1 MLKILVAEDDVSTNK
16 LLCAILKIN
25 GYEAIP
31 AFNGEA
37 ALDIIDHQHID
48 LLLCDVMMPKMDGF
62 ALTQAIRDGGS
73 MMPILMLTA
82 KALPEDKHTGFLVGT
97 DDYMTKPP
105 DKTELLLRIKALL
118 RRARIVDEH
127 KITVGD
133 VVVDMDSRTVRRG
146 MEVQNLPPKEF
157 ELLYKLLAYPE
168 RTFTRMELLD
178 EIWGIDS
185 ESDDKTVNVH
195 INRLR
200 SGMETLNL
208 TMLLILNLFFMVFLL
223 LAVCTVL
230 VLAGVDEGFLYH
242 DGQVELGGALAFVYT
257 VCILIA
263 VSMVVMIRMV
273 FIHPLQQNI
282 EAMKKLANGDFTV
295 RVNHAEH
302 GYVPREMVEFEQ
314 SFNKAAEELGGTE
327 ILRKDFINNFSHEF
341 KTPIVSISGFADLL
355 LEEQLPPEDQK
366 EYLTII
372 RDESRRLADLAT
384 NILTLNRVE
393 SQTILTDKACFSL
406 DEQLRQSVLV
416 TQQKWRQKELDFDAD
431 LAPAEYTGSE
441 GLLKEVWLN
450 LLDNAA
456 KFSPEGGTV
465 AVNLRKAK
473 NALMVSVTD
482 QGDGMSADTQAHIFE
497 QFYQGDTSHTTQGN
511 GLGLAMVKKVLELHG
526 GSIQVNSAP
535 GQGSCFTVTLP
546 I

>member
-1 MLKILVAEDDVSTNK
+1 MKN
-16 LLCAILKIN
+16 
-25 GYEAIP
+25 
-31 AFNGEA
+31 AF
-37 ALDIIDHQHID
+37 
-48 LLLCDVMMPKMDGF
+48 
-62 ALTQAIRDGGS
+62 
-73 MMPILMLTA
+73 
-82 KALPEDKHTGFLVGT
+82 
-97 DDYMTKPP
+97 
-105 DKTELLLRIKALL
+105 
-118 RRARIVDEH
+118 
-127 KITVGD
+127 
-133 VVVDMDSRTVRRG
+133 
-146 MEVQNLPPKEF
+146 
-157 ELLYKLLAYPE
+157 
-168 RTFTRMELLD
+168 
-178 EIWGIDS
+178 
-185 ESDDKTVNVH
+185 
-195 INRLR
+195 NRLR

-230 VLAGVDEGFLYH
+230 VLAGVDEGFFYH

-263 VSMVVMIRMV
+263 ISTVVMVRFL
-273 FIHPLQQNI
+273 FIHPIQRMISAMQELAGGNFSVRLQHN
-282 EAMKKLANGDFTV
+282 
-295 RVNHAEH
+295 RH
-302 GYVPREMVEFEQ
+302 GYTTREMLKFEQ

-393 SQTILTDKACFSL
+393 SQTILTDKAAFPL

-482 QGDGMSADTQAHIFE
+482 QGEGMSADTQAHIFE

>member
-1 MLKILVAEDDVSTNK
+1 MAKKLKWNL
-16 LLCAILKIN
+16 
-25 GYEAIP
+25 
-31 AFNGEA
+31 
-37 ALDIIDHQHID
+37 
-48 LLLCDVMMPKMDGF
+48 
-62 ALTQAIRDGGS
+62 
-73 MMPILMLTA
+73 ILMSLLYLALGIFLLMVPGTALNVVCYALGGVVLACAAVQLVRYFVVERGVFQSQLTLISGLVCL
-82 KALPEDKHTGFLVGT
+82 ALGAFLIIRSDIVVRVLPIVFGLFIIF
-97 DDYMTKPP
+97 DS
-105 DKTELLLRIKALL
+105 LGRVQNALEL
-118 RRARIVDEH
+118 RRCEYSSW
-127 KITVGD
+127 K
-133 VVVDMDSRTVRRG
+133 
-146 MEVQNLPPKEF
+146 
-157 ELLYKLLAYPE
+157 
-168 RTFTRMELLD
+168 
-178 EIWGIDS
+178 
-185 ESDDKTVNVH
+185 
-195 INRLR
+195 
-200 SGMETLNL
+200 
-208 TMLLILNLFFMVFLL
+208 VFLL

-273 FIHPLQQNI
+273 FIHPLQRNI

-431 LAPAEYTGSE
+431 LVPAEYTGSE

-482 QGDGMSADTQAHIFE
+482 QGEGMSADTQAHIFE

>member
-1 MLKILVAEDDVSTNK
+1 MFLKM
-16 LLCAILKIN
+16 
-25 GYEAIP
+25 
-31 AFNGEA
+31 
-37 ALDIIDHQHID
+37 
-48 LLLCDVMMPKMDGF
+48 CDMAKSGF
-62 ALTQAIRDGGS
+62 
-73 MMPILMLTA
+73 
-82 KALPEDKHTGFLVGT
+82 
-97 DDYMTKPP
+97 
-105 DKTELLLRIKALL
+105 
-118 RRARIVDEH
+118 
-127 KITVGD
+127 
-133 VVVDMDSRTVRRG
+133 
-146 MEVQNLPPKEF
+146 
-157 ELLYKLLAYPE
+157 
-168 RTFTRMELLD
+168 
-178 EIWGIDS
+178 
-185 ESDDKTVNVH
+185 
-195 INRLR
+195 
-200 SGMETLNL
+200 ETLSL
-208 TMLLILNLFFMVFLL
+208 TMILIFNLFFIVFLL

-230 VLAGVDEGFLYH
+230 VITGADGGFIYH
-242 DGQVELGGALAFVYT
+242 DGRIGIWGALCFIYA
-257 VCILIA
+257 VCSLIA
-263 VSMVVMIRMV
+263 VSMVVMIRMT
-273 FIHPLQQNI
+273 FIHPLQRNI
-282 EAMKKLANGDFTV
+282 AAMKELANGNFAV
-295 RVNHAEH
+295 RVEHAEH
-302 GYVPREMVEFEQ
+302 GYTPREMVEFEQ
-314 SFNKAAEELGGTE
+314 SFNKAAKELGSTE

-355 LEEQLPPEDQK
+355 LEKQLPPEDQK

-393 SQTILTDKACFSL
+393 SQTILTDKAAFPL

-431 LAPAEYTGSE
+431 LVPAEYTGSE

-465 AVNLRKAK
+465 AVNLRKEK
-473 NALMVSVTD
+473 SALMVSVTD
-482 QGDGMSADTQAHIFE
+482 QGEGMRADTQAHIFE

>member
-1 MLKILVAEDDVSTNK
+1 
-16 LLCAILKIN
+16 
-25 GYEAIP
+25 
-31 AFNGEA
+31 
-37 ALDIIDHQHID
+37 
-48 LLLCDVMMPKMDGF
+48 
-62 ALTQAIRDGGS
+62 
-73 MMPILMLTA
+73 
-82 KALPEDKHTGFLVGT
+82 
-97 DDYMTKPP
+97 
-105 DKTELLLRIKALL
+105 
-118 RRARIVDEH
+118 
-127 KITVGD
+127 
-133 VVVDMDSRTVRRG
+133 
-146 MEVQNLPPKEF
+146 
-157 ELLYKLLAYPE
+157 
-168 RTFTRMELLD
+168 
-178 EIWGIDS
+178 
-185 ESDDKTVNVH
+185 
-195 INRLR
+195 
-200 SGMETLNL
+200 
-208 TMLLILNLFFMVFLL
+208 
-223 LAVCTVL
+223 
-230 VLAGVDEGFLYH
+230 
-242 DGQVELGGALAFVYT
+242 
-257 VCILIA
+257 
-263 VSMVVMIRMV
+263 
-273 FIHPLQQNI
+273 
-282 EAMKKLANGDFTV
+282 MKKLANGDFTV

-393 SQTILTDKACFSL
+393 SQTILTDKAAFPL

-482 QGDGMSADTQAHIFE
+482 QGEGMSADTQAHIFE

>member
-1 MLKILVAEDDVSTNK
+1 MAQFVNK
-16 LLCAILKIN
+16 L
-25 GYEAIP
+25 
-31 AFNGEA
+31 
-37 ALDIIDHQHID
+37 
-48 LLLCDVMMPKMDGF
+48 
-62 ALTQAIRDGGS
+62 RDC
-73 MMPILMLTA
+73 M
-82 KALPEDKHTGFLVGT
+82 
-97 DDYMTKPP
+97 
-105 DKTELLLRIKALL
+105 
-118 RRARIVDEH
+118 
-127 KITVGD
+127 
-133 VVVDMDSRTVRRG
+133 RTV
-146 MEVQNLPPKEF
+146 
-157 ELLYKLLAYPE
+157 
-168 RTFTRMELLD
+168 
-178 EIWGIDS
+178 
-185 ESDDKTVNVH
+185 
-195 INRLR
+195 
-200 SGMETLNL
+200 NL
-208 TMLLILNLFFMVFLL
+208 TMLLVLNLFFIVTLNL
-223 LAVCTVL
+223 TVVTVL
-230 VLAGVDEGFLYH
+230 VVSEADHGFFIQ
-242 DGQVELGGALAFVYT
+242 DGSVSIGGALVILYAS
-257 VCILIA
+257 CILMA
-263 VSMVVMIRMV
+263 VSLVVAIRLV
-273 FIHPLQQNI
+273 LIKPIKNI
-282 EAMKKLANGDFTV
+282 IQAMNRLAAGDFTV
-295 RVNHAEH
+295 RLQPAAH
-302 GYVPREMVEFEQ
+302 GYEPTEIREFKAA
-314 SFNKAAEELGGTE
+314 FNKAAEELSGTE
-327 ILRKDFINNFSHEF
+327 LLRKDFVNNFSHEF

-393 SQTILTDKACFSL
+393 SQTILTDKAAFPL

-431 LAPAEYTGSE
+431 LVPAEYTGSE

-482 QGDGMSADTQAHIFE
+482 QGEGMRADTQAHIFE

>member
-1 MLKILVAEDDVSTNK
+1 MRMMKKIAERMRGCIETLSLSALLV
-16 LLCAILKIN
+16 IN
-25 GYEAIP
+25 LS
-31 AFNGEA
+31 FMV
-37 ALDIIDHQHID
+37 L
-48 LLLCDVMMPKMDGF
+48 
-62 ALTQAIRDGGS
+62 
-73 MMPILMLTA
+73 LMLG
-82 KALPEDKHTGFLVGT
+82 L
-97 DDYMTKPP
+97 
-105 DKTELLLRIKALL
+105 
-118 RRARIVDEH
+118 
-127 KITVGD
+127 
-133 VVVDMDSRTVRRG
+133 
-146 MEVQNLPPKEF
+146 
-157 ELLYKLLAYPE
+157 
-168 RTFTRMELLD
+168 
-178 EIWGIDS
+178 
-185 ESDDKTVNVH
+185 
-195 INRLR
+195 
-200 SGMETLNL
+200 
-208 TMLLILNLFFMVFLL
+208 
-223 LAVCTVL
+223 CTVL

-393 SQTILTDKACFSL
+393 SQTILTDKAAFPL

-431 LAPAEYTGSE
+431 LVPAEYTGSE

-482 QGDGMSADTQAHIFE
+482 QGEGMSADTQAHIFE

-526 GSIQVNSAP
+526 GSIQVNSTP

>member
-1 MLKILVAEDDVSTNK
+1 MMKKIAERMRGCIETLS
-16 LLCAILKIN
+16 L
-25 GYEAIP
+25 
-31 AFNGEA
+31 
-37 ALDIIDHQHID
+37 
-48 LLLCDVMMPKMDGF
+48 
-62 ALTQAIRDGGS
+62 S
-73 MMPILMLTA
+73 
-82 KALPEDKHTGFLVGT
+82 
-97 DDYMTKPP
+97 
-105 DKTELLLRIKALL
+105 ALL
-118 RRARIVDEH
+118 VI
-127 KITVGD
+127 
-133 VVVDMDSRTVRRG
+133 
-146 MEVQNLPPKEF
+146 NL
-157 ELLYKLLAYPE
+157 
-168 RTFTRMELLD
+168 
-178 EIWGIDS
+178 S
-185 ESDDKTVNVH
+185 
-195 INRLR
+195 
-200 SGMETLNL
+200 
-208 TMLLILNLFFMVFLL
+208 FMVFLL

-273 FIHPLQQNI
+273 FIHPLQRNI

-341 KTPIVSISGFADLL
+341 KTPIVSISGFA
-355 LEEQLPPEDQK
+355 ELPPEDQK

-393 SQTILTDKACFSL
+393 SQTILTDKAAFPL

-482 QGDGMSADTQAHIFE
+482 QGEGMRADTQAHIFE

-526 GSIQVNSAP
+526 GSIQVNSAL

>member
-1 MLKILVAEDDVSTNK
+1 MKKIAERMRGCIETLSLSALLV
-16 LLCAILKIN
+16 IN
-25 GYEAIP
+25 LS
-31 AFNGEA
+31 FMV
-37 ALDIIDHQHID
+37 L
-48 LLLCDVMMPKMDGF
+48 
-62 ALTQAIRDGGS
+62 
-73 MMPILMLTA
+73 LMLG
-82 KALPEDKHTGFLVGT
+82 L
-97 DDYMTKPP
+97 
-105 DKTELLLRIKALL
+105 
-118 RRARIVDEH
+118 
-127 KITVGD
+127 
-133 VVVDMDSRTVRRG
+133 
-146 MEVQNLPPKEF
+146 
-157 ELLYKLLAYPE
+157 
-168 RTFTRMELLD
+168 
-178 EIWGIDS
+178 
-185 ESDDKTVNVH
+185 
-195 INRLR
+195 
-200 SGMETLNL
+200 
-208 TMLLILNLFFMVFLL
+208 
-223 LAVCTVL
+223 CTVL
-230 VLAGVDEGFLYH
+230 VVTGADGGFIYH
-242 DGQVELGGALAFVYT
+242 DGRIGIWGALCFIYT

-273 FIHPLQQNI
+273 FIHPLQRNI

-393 SQTILTDKACFSL
+393 SQTILTDKAAFPL

-431 LAPAEYTGSE
+431 LVPAEYTGSE

-456 KFSPEGGTV
+456 KFSPAGGTV

-473 NALMVSVTD
+473 KRPD
-482 QGDGMSADTQAHIFE
+482 
-497 QFYQGDTSHTTQGN
+497 
-511 GLGLAMVKKVLELHG
+511 GLGDRSGRGDERRHAGAHL
-526 GSIQVNSAP
+526 
-535 GQGSCFTVTLP
+535 
-546 I
+546 

>member
-1 MLKILVAEDDVSTNK
+1 MRMMKKIAERMRGCIETLSLSALLV
-16 LLCAILKIN
+16 IN
-25 GYEAIP
+25 LSFI
-31 AFNGEA
+31 
-37 ALDIIDHQHID
+37 
-48 LLLCDVMMPKMDGF
+48 VM
-62 ALTQAIRDGGS
+62 
-73 MMPILMLTA
+73 LML
-82 KALPEDKHTGFLVGT
+82 GF
-97 DDYMTKPP
+97 
-105 DKTELLLRIKALL
+105 
-118 RRARIVDEH
+118 
-127 KITVGD
+127 
-133 VVVDMDSRTVRRG
+133 
-146 MEVQNLPPKEF
+146 
-157 ELLYKLLAYPE
+157 
-168 RTFTRMELLD
+168 
-178 EIWGIDS
+178 
-185 ESDDKTVNVH
+185 
-195 INRLR
+195 
-200 SGMETLNL
+200 
-208 TMLLILNLFFMVFLL
+208 
-223 LAVCTVL
+223 CTVL
-230 VLAGVDEGFLYH
+230 VITGADGSFIYH
-242 DGQVELGGALAFVYT
+242 DGRIGIWGALCFIYA
-257 VCILIA
+257 VCSLIA

-393 SQTILTDKACFSL
+393 SQTILTDKAAFPL

-482 QGDGMSADTQAHIFE
+482 QGEGMSADTQAHIFE

>member
-1 MLKILVAEDDVSTNK
+1 
-16 LLCAILKIN
+16 
-25 GYEAIP
+25 
-31 AFNGEA
+31 
-37 ALDIIDHQHID
+37 
-48 LLLCDVMMPKMDGF
+48 
-62 ALTQAIRDGGS
+62 
-73 MMPILMLTA
+73 
-82 KALPEDKHTGFLVGT
+82 
-97 DDYMTKPP
+97 
-105 DKTELLLRIKALL
+105 
-118 RRARIVDEH
+118 
-127 KITVGD
+127 
-133 VVVDMDSRTVRRG
+133 
-146 MEVQNLPPKEF
+146 
-157 ELLYKLLAYPE
+157 
-168 RTFTRMELLD
+168 
-178 EIWGIDS
+178 
-185 ESDDKTVNVH
+185 
-195 INRLR
+195 
-200 SGMETLNL
+200 
-208 TMLLILNLFFMVFLL
+208 MV
-223 LAVCTVL
+223 
-230 VLAGVDEGFLYH
+230 
-242 DGQVELGGALAFVYT
+242 
-257 VCILIA
+257 
-263 VSMVVMIRMV
+263 
-273 FIHPLQQNI
+273 
-282 EAMKKLANGDFTV
+282 
-295 RVNHAEH
+295 
-302 GYVPREMVEFEQ
+302 
-314 SFNKAAEELGGTE
+314 LGGTE

-431 LAPAEYTGSE
+431 LVPAEYTGSE

-465 AVNLRKAK
+465 AVNLRKEK
-473 NALMVSVTD
+473 SALMVSVTD
-482 QGDGMSADTQAHIFE
+482 QGEGMRADTQAHIFE

>member
-1 MLKILVAEDDVSTNK
+1 M
-16 LLCAILKIN
+16 
-25 GYEAIP
+25 
-31 AFNGEA
+31 
-37 ALDIIDHQHID
+37 
-48 LLLCDVMMPKMDGF
+48 CDMAKSGF
-62 ALTQAIRDGGS
+62 
-73 MMPILMLTA
+73 
-82 KALPEDKHTGFLVGT
+82 
-97 DDYMTKPP
+97 
-105 DKTELLLRIKALL
+105 
-118 RRARIVDEH
+118 
-127 KITVGD
+127 
-133 VVVDMDSRTVRRG
+133 
-146 MEVQNLPPKEF
+146 
-157 ELLYKLLAYPE
+157 
-168 RTFTRMELLD
+168 
-178 EIWGIDS
+178 
-185 ESDDKTVNVH
+185 
-195 INRLR
+195 
-200 SGMETLNL
+200 ETLSL
-208 TMLLILNLFFMVFLL
+208 TMILIFNLFFIVFLL

-230 VLAGVDEGFLYH
+230 VITGADGGFIYH
-242 DGQVELGGALAFVYT
+242 DGRIGIWGALCFIYA
-257 VCILIA
+257 VCSLIA
-263 VSMVVMIRMV
+263 VSMVVIIRMT
-273 FIHPLQQNI
+273 FIHPLQRNI
-282 EAMKKLANGDFTV
+282 AAMKELANGNFAV
-295 RVNHAEH
+295 RVEHAEH
-302 GYVPREMVEFEQ
+302 GYTPREMVEFEQ
-314 SFNKAAEELGGTE
+314 SFNKAAKELGGTE

-355 LEEQLPPEDQK
+355 LEEQLTLEDQK

-393 SQTILTDKACFSL
+393 SQTILTDKARFCL

-465 AVNLRKAK
+465 AVNLRKEK
-473 NALMVSVTD
+473 SALMVSVTD
-482 QGDGMSADTQAHIFE
+482 QGEGMSADTQAHIFE

>member
-1 MLKILVAEDDVSTNK
+1 MKN
-16 LLCAILKIN
+16 
-25 GYEAIP
+25 
-31 AFNGEA
+31 AF
-37 ALDIIDHQHID
+37 
-48 LLLCDVMMPKMDGF
+48 
-62 ALTQAIRDGGS
+62 
-73 MMPILMLTA
+73 
-82 KALPEDKHTGFLVGT
+82 
-97 DDYMTKPP
+97 
-105 DKTELLLRIKALL
+105 
-118 RRARIVDEH
+118 
-127 KITVGD
+127 
-133 VVVDMDSRTVRRG
+133 
-146 MEVQNLPPKEF
+146 
-157 ELLYKLLAYPE
+157 
-168 RTFTRMELLD
+168 
-178 EIWGIDS
+178 
-185 ESDDKTVNVH
+185 
-195 INRLR
+195 NRLR

-273 FIHPLQQNI
+273 FIHPLQRNI
-282 EAMKKLANGDFTV
+282 EAMKKLANGDFSV
-295 RVNHAEH
+295 RVDPTEH
-302 GYVPREMVEFEQ
+302 GYTSREMVEFEQ

-482 QGDGMSADTQAHIFE
+482 QGEGMRADTQAHIFE

>member
-1 MLKILVAEDDVSTNK
+1 MKN
-16 LLCAILKIN
+16 
-25 GYEAIP
+25 
-31 AFNGEA
+31 AF
-37 ALDIIDHQHID
+37 
-48 LLLCDVMMPKMDGF
+48 
-62 ALTQAIRDGGS
+62 
-73 MMPILMLTA
+73 
-82 KALPEDKHTGFLVGT
+82 
-97 DDYMTKPP
+97 
-105 DKTELLLRIKALL
+105 
-118 RRARIVDEH
+118 
-127 KITVGD
+127 
-133 VVVDMDSRTVRRG
+133 
-146 MEVQNLPPKEF
+146 
-157 ELLYKLLAYPE
+157 
-168 RTFTRMELLD
+168 
-178 EIWGIDS
+178 
-185 ESDDKTVNVH
+185 
-195 INRLR
+195 NRLR

-273 FIHPLQQNI
+273 FIHPLQRNI

-431 LAPAEYTGSE
+431 LVPAEYTGSE

-450 LLDNAA
+450 LLDNAVRYT
-456 KFSPEGGTV
+456 PRGGTV
-465 AVNLRKAK
+465 TLLVTKEKQDFILR
-473 NALMVSVTD
+473 VTD
-482 QGDGMSADTQAHIFE
+482 TGPGFTAEALAKAGELLYTEAARSDTAHQGFGLYFARRGAL
-497 QFYQGDTSHTTQGN
+497 SHSGTLRLSNTPG
-511 GLGLAMVKKVLELHG
+511 GCAELR
-526 GSIQVNSAP
+526 
-535 GQGSCFTVTLP
+535 LP
-546 I
+546 ICEQIEK

>member
-1 MLKILVAEDDVSTNK
+1 MRMMKKIAERMRGCIETLSLSALLV
-16 LLCAILKIN
+16 IN
-25 GYEAIP
+25 LS
-31 AFNGEA
+31 FMV
-37 ALDIIDHQHID
+37 L
-48 LLLCDVMMPKMDGF
+48 
-62 ALTQAIRDGGS
+62 
-73 MMPILMLTA
+73 LMLG
-82 KALPEDKHTGFLVGT
+82 L
-97 DDYMTKPP
+97 
-105 DKTELLLRIKALL
+105 
-118 RRARIVDEH
+118 
-127 KITVGD
+127 
-133 VVVDMDSRTVRRG
+133 
-146 MEVQNLPPKEF
+146 
-157 ELLYKLLAYPE
+157 
-168 RTFTRMELLD
+168 
-178 EIWGIDS
+178 
-185 ESDDKTVNVH
+185 
-195 INRLR
+195 
-200 SGMETLNL
+200 
-208 TMLLILNLFFMVFLL
+208 
-223 LAVCTVL
+223 CTVL
-230 VLAGVDEGFLYH
+230 VVTGADGGFIYH
-242 DGQVELGGALAFVYT
+242 DGRIGIWGALCFIYA
-257 VCILIA
+257 VCSLIA
-263 VSMVVMIRMV
+263 VSMVVMMRMV
-273 FIHPLQQNI
+273 FIHPLQRNI

-393 SQTILTDKACFSL
+393 SQTILTDKAAFPL

-465 AVNLRKAK
+465 AVNLRKEK
-473 NALMVSVTD
+473 SALMVSVTD
-482 QGDGMSADTQAHIFE
+482 QGEGMSADTQAHIFE

-535 GQGSCFTVTLP
+535 GQGSCFTVTLLIFTKYIFLLSSLFASGSNFAGVLLAP
-546 I
+546 GEVIFQNDRGADGIQNLLAAAAKGAALVQQVGGGAGGLALVPHAHRQAAPKLHGLCQLAAFCGTLALGAVHVQRQTDDDELGPDLFGYLAHPRGHLVAGLEGDLRGDGRGQEFGVVTGGKAGAAVSVING

>member
-1 MLKILVAEDDVSTNK
+1 MRMMKN
-16 LLCAILKIN
+16 
-25 GYEAIP
+25 
-31 AFNGEA
+31 AF
-37 ALDIIDHQHID
+37 
-48 LLLCDVMMPKMDGF
+48 
-62 ALTQAIRDGGS
+62 
-73 MMPILMLTA
+73 
-82 KALPEDKHTGFLVGT
+82 
-97 DDYMTKPP
+97 
-105 DKTELLLRIKALL
+105 
-118 RRARIVDEH
+118 
-127 KITVGD
+127 
-133 VVVDMDSRTVRRG
+133 
-146 MEVQNLPPKEF
+146 
-157 ELLYKLLAYPE
+157 
-168 RTFTRMELLD
+168 
-178 EIWGIDS
+178 
-185 ESDDKTVNVH
+185 
-195 INRLR
+195 NRLR

-273 FIHPLQQNI
+273 FIHPLQRNI

-393 SQTILTDKACFSL
+393 SQTILTDKAAFPL

-416 TQQKWRQKELDFDAD
+416 TQQKWRQKELDFDAGEITRAIPVIVGATNATRILRGGISVGVD
-431 LAPAEYTGSE
+431 ASQ
-441 GLLKEVWLN
+441 GLVY
-450 LLDNAA
+450 NAA
-456 KFSPEGGTV
+456 SR
-465 AVNLRKAK
+465 N
-473 NALMVSVTD
+473 NS
-482 QGDGMSADTQAHIFE
+482 
-497 QFYQGDTSHTTQGN
+497 
-511 GLGLAMVKKVLELHG
+511 ELKG
-526 GSIQVNSAP
+526 EE
-535 GQGSCFTVTLP
+535 
-546 I
+546 

>member
-1 MLKILVAEDDVSTNK
+1 MRMMKKIAERMRGCIETLSLSALLV
-16 LLCAILKIN
+16 IN
-25 GYEAIP
+25 LS
-31 AFNGEA
+31 FMV
-37 ALDIIDHQHID
+37 L
-48 LLLCDVMMPKMDGF
+48 
-62 ALTQAIRDGGS
+62 
-73 MMPILMLTA
+73 LMLG
-82 KALPEDKHTGFLVGT
+82 L
-97 DDYMTKPP
+97 
-105 DKTELLLRIKALL
+105 
-118 RRARIVDEH
+118 
-127 KITVGD
+127 
-133 VVVDMDSRTVRRG
+133 
-146 MEVQNLPPKEF
+146 
-157 ELLYKLLAYPE
+157 
-168 RTFTRMELLD
+168 
-178 EIWGIDS
+178 
-185 ESDDKTVNVH
+185 
-195 INRLR
+195 
-200 SGMETLNL
+200 
-208 TMLLILNLFFMVFLL
+208 
-223 LAVCTVL
+223 CTVL
-230 VLAGVDEGFLYH
+230 VLAGVDEGFFYH

-366 EYLTII
+366 EFLTII

-393 SQTILTDKACFSL
+393 SQTILTDKAAFPL

-431 LAPAEYTGSE
+431 LVPAEYTGSE

-450 LLDNAA
+450 MLDNAA

-473 NALMVSVTD
+473 SALMVSVTD
-482 QGDGMSADTQAHIFE
+482 QGEGMSADTQAHIFE

>member
-1 MLKILVAEDDVSTNK
+1 MKN
-16 LLCAILKIN
+16 
-25 GYEAIP
+25 
-31 AFNGEA
+31 AF
-37 ALDIIDHQHID
+37 
-48 LLLCDVMMPKMDGF
+48 
-62 ALTQAIRDGGS
+62 
-73 MMPILMLTA
+73 
-82 KALPEDKHTGFLVGT
+82 
-97 DDYMTKPP
+97 
-105 DKTELLLRIKALL
+105 
-118 RRARIVDEH
+118 
-127 KITVGD
+127 
-133 VVVDMDSRTVRRG
+133 
-146 MEVQNLPPKEF
+146 
-157 ELLYKLLAYPE
+157 
-168 RTFTRMELLD
+168 
-178 EIWGIDS
+178 
-185 ESDDKTVNVH
+185 
-195 INRLR
+195 NRLR

-431 LAPAEYTGSE
+431 LVPAEYTGSE

-456 KFSPEGGTV
+456 KFSPENGTISVTLHREQGRPVV
-465 AVNLRKAK
+465 AV
-473 NALMVSVTD
+473 TD
-482 QGDGMSADTQAHIFE
+482 HGCGMDAETCRHIFE
-497 QFYQGDTSHTTQGN
+497 QFYQGDTSHRTQGN
-511 GLGLAMVKKVLELHG
+511 GLGLAMAQKIAALHG
-526 GSIQVNSAP
+526 GAVTVDSRP
-535 GQGSCFTVTLP
+535 GSGSCFTVVLQ
-546 I
+546 

>member
-1 MLKILVAEDDVSTNK
+1 MKKTAERMRGCIETLSLSALLV
-16 LLCAILKIN
+16 IN
-25 GYEAIP
+25 LS
-31 AFNGEA
+31 FMV
-37 ALDIIDHQHID
+37 L
-48 LLLCDVMMPKMDGF
+48 
-62 ALTQAIRDGGS
+62 
-73 MMPILMLTA
+73 LMLG
-82 KALPEDKHTGFLVGT
+82 L
-97 DDYMTKPP
+97 
-105 DKTELLLRIKALL
+105 
-118 RRARIVDEH
+118 
-127 KITVGD
+127 
-133 VVVDMDSRTVRRG
+133 
-146 MEVQNLPPKEF
+146 
-157 ELLYKLLAYPE
+157 
-168 RTFTRMELLD
+168 
-178 EIWGIDS
+178 
-185 ESDDKTVNVH
+185 
-195 INRLR
+195 
-200 SGMETLNL
+200 
-208 TMLLILNLFFMVFLL
+208 
-223 LAVCTVL
+223 CTVL
-230 VLAGVDEGFLYH
+230 VVTGADGGFIYH
-242 DGQVELGGALAFVYT
+242 DGRIGIWGALCFIYA
-257 VCILIA
+257 VCSLIA
-263 VSMVVMIRMV
+263 VSMVVMTRMV
-273 FIHPLQQNI
+273 FIHPLQRNI

-295 RVNHAEH
+295 RVDHAEH
-302 GYVPREMVEFEQ
+302 GYMPREMVEFEQ

-393 SQTILTDKACFSL
+393 SQTILTDKAYFSL

-431 LAPAEYTGSE
+431 LVSAEYTGSE

-456 KFSPEGGTV
+456 KFSSEGGTV

-482 QGDGMSADTQAHIFE
+482 QGEGMSTDTQAHIFE

>member
-1 MLKILVAEDDVSTNK
+1 M
-16 LLCAILKIN
+16 
-25 GYEAIP
+25 
-31 AFNGEA
+31 
-37 ALDIIDHQHID
+37 
-48 LLLCDVMMPKMDGF
+48 CDMAKSGF
-62 ALTQAIRDGGS
+62 
-73 MMPILMLTA
+73 
-82 KALPEDKHTGFLVGT
+82 
-97 DDYMTKPP
+97 
-105 DKTELLLRIKALL
+105 
-118 RRARIVDEH
+118 
-127 KITVGD
+127 
-133 VVVDMDSRTVRRG
+133 
-146 MEVQNLPPKEF
+146 
-157 ELLYKLLAYPE
+157 
-168 RTFTRMELLD
+168 
-178 EIWGIDS
+178 
-185 ESDDKTVNVH
+185 
-195 INRLR
+195 
-200 SGMETLNL
+200 ETLSL
-208 TMLLILNLFFMVFLL
+208 TMILIFNLFFIVFLL

-230 VLAGVDEGFLYH
+230 VITGADGGFIYH
-242 DGQVELGGALAFVYT
+242 DGRIGIWGALCFIYA
-257 VCILIA
+257 VCSLIA
-263 VSMVVMIRMV
+263 VSMVVIIRMT
-273 FIHPLQQNI
+273 FIHPLQRNI
-282 EAMKKLANGDFTV
+282 AAMKELANGNFAV
-295 RVNHAEH
+295 RVEHAEH
-302 GYVPREMVEFEQ
+302 GYTPREMVEFEQ
-314 SFNKAAEELGGTE
+314 SFNKAAKELGSTE

-393 SQTILTDKACFSL
+393 SQTILTDKAAFPL

-431 LAPAEYTGSE
+431 LVPAEYTGSE

-482 QGDGMSADTQAHIFE
+482 QGEGMSADTQAHIFE

>member
-1 MLKILVAEDDVSTNK
+1 MKN
-16 LLCAILKIN
+16 
-25 GYEAIP
+25 
-31 AFNGEA
+31 AF
-37 ALDIIDHQHID
+37 
-48 LLLCDVMMPKMDGF
+48 
-62 ALTQAIRDGGS
+62 
-73 MMPILMLTA
+73 
-82 KALPEDKHTGFLVGT
+82 
-97 DDYMTKPP
+97 
-105 DKTELLLRIKALL
+105 
-118 RRARIVDEH
+118 
-127 KITVGD
+127 
-133 VVVDMDSRTVRRG
+133 
-146 MEVQNLPPKEF
+146 
-157 ELLYKLLAYPE
+157 
-168 RTFTRMELLD
+168 
-178 EIWGIDS
+178 
-185 ESDDKTVNVH
+185 
-195 INRLR
+195 NRLR

-230 VLAGVDEGFLYH
+230 VLAGVDEGFFYH

-273 FIHPLQQNI
+273 FIHPLQRNI
-282 EAMKKLANGDFTV
+282 EAMKKLANGDFAV
-295 RVNHAEH
+295 RVDPAEH
-302 GYVPREMVEFEQ
+302 GYASREMVEFEQ

-393 SQTILTDKACFSL
+393 SQTILTDKAAFPL

-416 TQQKWRQKELDFDAD
+416 TQQKWRDFDAD
-431 LAPAEYTGSE
+431 LVPAEYTGSE

-482 QGDGMSADTQAHIFE
+482 QGEGMSADTQAHIFE